1 MVDEH
6 SSGCGIGGD
15 RFAQILQSR
24 QRVEVEAMNLIGFSD
39 GMGGTACLV
48 GAEDDNLVD
57 TPHPVEEV
65 GVFVRDDAGDGVA
78 QRPQH
83 GGPSERRTDG
93 IAVGIGVRYDDD
105 ALLRTG
111 EQLVQGI
118 DLRRLKI
125 HSSEFCV
132 GY

>member
-1 MVDEH
+1 
-6 SSGCGIGGD
+6 
-15 RFAQILQSR
+15 
-24 QRVEVEAMNLIGFSD
+24 MNLIGFSD
-39 GMGGTACLV
+39 GMGGTARLV

-93 IAVGIGVRYDDD
+93 IAIRGHMCHDYY
-105 ALLRTG
+105 LLRMSQPFG
-111 EQLVQGI
+111 KAVYLSLVYYFGQHTR
-118 DLRRLKI
+118 LRI
-125 HSSEFCV
+125 
-132 GY
+132 